1 MNWELLWQVG
11 PVPCAARAV
20 VRLASTR
27 MLRVGNSV
35 RLSRGLRM
43 DLPPGYS
50 NGTEVYLTQGRVDWG
65 SEALLLQ
72 HLDPEGVF
80 IDVGANIGYYA
91 MTVAPGVAQVYA
103 FEPDPRNRVP
113 LERNAATAGNMT
125 VVGKAVAASSG
136 IQWLRTEKD
145 SALSHLLTDR
155 ANCEGAVEVET
166 TSLDDFVA
174 SRVTRRV
181 TAIKIDVEGFDL
193 DVLVGSWRTLRVHQ
207 PLVLSEFNRGPAL
220 GNTFAGL
227 FDLTSSL
234 GYEVFAFARVL
245 DRWRRPTDCLRALQP
260 DSAEGEYL
268 KMLFLVPRRL
278 QPGFREL
285 SERN

>member
-11 PVPCAARAV
+11 PVPFAARAM

-27 MLRVGNSV
+27 VFGVGNTV

-43 DLPPGYS
+43 DLPAGYS
-50 NGTEVYLTQGRVDWG
+50 NGTEVYLTRGRVDWG
-65 SEALLLQ
+65 SEALLLA

-103 FEPDPRNRVP
+103 FEPDPRNQAP
-113 LERNAATAGNMT
+113 LERNALKARNMT
-125 VVGKAVAASSG
+125 VVRQAVAATSG
-136 IQWLRTEKD
+136 VQWLQTGKD
-145 SALSHLLTDR
+145 SALSHLLADR
-155 ANCEGAVEVET
+155 ADHEGALEVET
-166 TSLDDFVA
+166 TSLDDFVS

-181 TAIKIDVEGFDL
+181 TGIKIDVEGFDL
-193 DVLVGSWRTLRVHQ
+193 DVLVGSWRTLRSHQ
-207 PLVLSEFNRGPAL
+207 PLVLSEFNRGPAVA
-220 GNTFAGL
+220 NNFAGL
-227 FDLTSSL
+227 FDLMSSL
-234 GYEVFAFARVL
+234 DYEVFAFARVL
-245 DRWRRPTDCLRALQP
+245 NRWQRPTDSFQALHA
-260 DSAEGEYL
+260 DSAEREYL

-278 QPGFREL
+278 QSSFREL